1 MYSKFDAIIFDL
13 GGVVLNL
20 DYQLTI
26 DAFKKLGL
34 EDFEAMYTQAKQS
47 DLFDRF
53 ETGQIS
59 SQHFINKLL
68 PFLPN
73 DVTPNQVV
81 HAWNAMILDFPIERL
96 KFIENLNVNQPI
108 YLLSNTNEIHLDAV
122 KRVLAKVVEKP
133 LSDYFT
139 KVYYSHEVQLRKPHH
154 EIFKL
159 VCDENKLNPSKTLF
173 IDDTLGHIEG
183 AKSYGLNTFHLTNEY
198 VIEDL

>member
-59 SQHFINKLL
+59 SQHFINKLFIIRRRIIEFMNF
-68 PFLPN
+68 FLISP
-73 DVTPNQVV
+73 P
-81 HAWNAMILDFPIERL
+81 
-96 KFIENLNVNQPI
+96 
-108 YLLSNTNEIHLDAV
+108 
-122 KRVLAKVVEKP
+122 VLGIFSVYEVSHIALGVPGTRSRMGP
-133 LSDYFT
+133 L
-139 KVYYSHEVQLRKPHH
+139 
-154 EIFKL
+154 
-159 VCDENKLNPSKTLF
+159 
-173 IDDTLGHIEG
+173 
-183 AKSYGLNTFHLTNEY
+183 
-198 VIEDL
+198 

>member
-108 YLLSNTNEIHLDAV
+108 YL
-122 KRVLAKVVEKP
+122 
-133 LSDYFT
+133 
-139 KVYYSHEVQLRKPHH
+139 
-154 EIFKL
+154 
-159 VCDENKLNPSKTLF
+159 
-173 IDDTLGHIEG
+173 
-183 AKSYGLNTFHLTNEY
+183 
-198 VIEDL
+198 